1 MADLAAEGAN
11 RNCPKCEAALPPGS
25 AFCTQCGEA
34 LAATAE
40 PPAEGSVDRRRR
52 LRGDA
57 AEQARARHEFARIKT
72 IVLTV
77 RSVFWAEALYAL
89 VLALFW
95 HVMLAEIDVDE
106 RGTETTLVTVL
117 VWGQTA
123 LMTTGALL
131 VMRAPL
137 VWTAI
142 GACSDTLYIAWAVWA
157 LDYAIPPALLFKAFL
172 AVAFWF
178 AVAQAARVQKLMAAD
193 PSLQI
198 VRKRIDPTRKVQGG
212 VADAARER
220 RREEGRRALFGRLKL
235 AGLVVVLLA
244 IAIVVVREITKPPT
258 VDSAVAEFAARWGRS
273 DVAAITAQ
281 FEQEVGDR
289 SAVLLREEFDRRGWQ
304 TQLPALGTAVV
315 EARGEHAS
323 ASWPAA
329 GGDVRV
335 RFRLHPAG
343 WFVVDVNL
351 PPIQAP
357 DLEPALAEFRAAWA
371 AKGTDALMAMVRESS
386 RDRFG
391 RSIVR
396 LLEKRQWHEQ
406 RPALGDVDPGKVA
419 QGRSAVVFAIGNDV
433 LELRFEYWHPKWRLD
448 GMRLPK
454 E

>member
-1 MADLAAEGAN
+1 MGA
-11 RNCPKCEAALPPGS
+11 

-40 PPAEGSVDRRRR
+40 SPAESSADRRRR

-57 AEQARARHEFARIKT
+57 LEQARARHEFARIKT

-77 RSVFWAEALYAL
+77 RSVFWAEALYAF

-95 HVMLAEIDVDE
+95 HVMLAEIDVED
-106 RGTETTLVTVL
+106 RGTATTLVTAL

-123 LMTTGALL
+123 LMATGALFVL
-131 VMRAPL
+131 RAPL
-137 VWTAI
+137 VWTTV
-142 GACSDTLYIAWAVWA
+142 GACSATLYVTWAVWA
-157 LDYAIPPALLFKAFL
+157 LDYEIPPALLFQAFL
-172 AVAFWF
+172 VVAFWF
-178 AVAQAARVQKLMAAD
+178 AVAQASRVQKLMAAD

-235 AGLVVVLLA
+235 AGLVLVLLA
-244 IAIVVVREITKPPT
+244 IAIVVVREVTKPPT
-258 VDSAVAEFAARWGRS
+258 VDSAVAEFAARWARS

-281 FEQEVGDR
+281 FETDAGDR
-289 SAVLLREEFDRRGWQ
+289 GATLLREEFERRGWQ
-304 TQLPALGTAVV
+304 TQLPALGTARI
-315 EARGEHAS
+315 ETRGDQAS
-323 ASWPAA
+323 ATWPVA

-343 WFVVDVNL
+343 WFLADADL
-351 PPIQAP
+351 PPIEAP
-357 DLEPALAEFRAAWA
+357 DLEPALAEFRSAWA
-371 AKGTDALMAMVRESS
+371 AKGTDALLAMVRESS

-406 RPALGDVDPGKVA
+406 RPALGAVDPGKVA
-419 QGRSAVVFAIGNDV
+419 QGRSAVVFELGSDV